1 MAQTSKALHHL
12 HKKKP
17 SLFNNTIEKLAYVAG
32 VASPVVTLPQLFQ
45 IWITHDASGISL
57 ITWISY
63 LLIVTIMTLY
73 GIVHKEKP
81 LIIMY
86 GSLIIIDLLIIIG
99 AILY

>member
-12 HKKKP
+12 HKN
-17 SLFNNTIEKLAYVAG
+17 SRFNSTIEKLAYVAG
-32 VASPVVTLPQLFQ
+32 IASPIVTLPQLFQ

-63 LLIVTIMTLY
+63 LLIVIIMTIY
-73 GIVHKEKP
+73 GIIHKEKP

-86 GSLIIIDLLIIIG
+86 GSLILIDLLIIIG
-99 AILY
+99 AIIY